1 MVARDQKPVSDALL
15 LRFTVRSTEESA
27 RSLAI
32 AAGWFV
38 VLSIFSSTSP
48 ALPLYTA
55 AAVPFVADG
64 PPPTAPRPTGS
75 TDHAGGSDPLRLL
88 LPPVDCCAVSYRID
102 RQISGKMMMQMVQM
116 HQMMMVVQM
125 VMVMVVMVQ
134 VPQPMQQ
141 MTDGGRVAQQSRRE
155 SELPSVAVTS
165 LTALSTPASL
175 VVAGFSTVG
184 VTSSTISVLVL
195 PPPAFGSIFSMQIVM
210 VTELFVLSSSSCCSC
225 FGVLHS
231 AASPTRSASRSATLS
246 ADSLATS
253 GTTTTTTAPPPFTGP
268 PAVRWSGVATTAADS
283 ELSHGS
289 FRR

>member
-1 MVARDQKPVSDALL
+1 MHEAGV
-15 LRFTVRSTEESA
+15 T
-27 RSLAI
+27 I

-88 LPPVDCCAVSYRID
+88 LPPVDCGVVSYRRHRID
-102 RQISGKMMMQMVQM
+102 RQVGGDSNSRSRKMMMQMVQM

-141 MTDGGRVAQQSRRE
+141 MADGGRVVTSDHERE
-155 SELPSVAVTS
+155 S
-165 LTALSTPASL
+165 
-175 VVAGFSTVG
+175 
-184 VTSSTISVLVL
+184 
-195 PPPAFGSIFSMQIVM
+195 
-210 VTELFVLSSSSCCSC
+210 CCWRC
-225 FGVLHS
+225 
-231 AASPTRSASRSATLS
+231 
-246 ADSLATS
+246 
-253 GTTTTTTAPPPFTGP
+253 
-268 PAVRWSGVATTAADS
+268 
-283 ELSHGS
+283 
-289 FRR
+289 